1 MRQAIIDGISA
12 LALDTFTVSTELPW
26 DAAGTPLYQKN
37 YKVFYVGE
45 PDSEE
50 STLINVMN
58 STGSL
63 ASKTTTISVYV
74 SVDAKQKP
82 ANYDSLVD
90 GVRNVKNTTEIQA
103 VRSREC
109 DVNTSFNADA
119 LLTEFVFRFTEMKI
133 N

>member
-12 LALDTFTVSTELPW
+12 LSLGTFSVSSDLPW

-37 YKVFYVGE
+37 FKVFYVDE

-50 STLINVMN
+50 STLINVLN
-58 STGSL
+58 SSGSL
-63 ASKTTTISVYV
+63 ATKTTTISVFV
-74 SVDAKQKP
+74 TVDAKQKP
-82 ANYDSLVD
+82 SNYDSLMNA
-90 GVRNVKNTTEIQA
+90 VRDVKMTTEITA

-109 DVNTSFNADA
+109 DITRSFEADS